1 MMWYSIVKCVFNLQ
15 HQDLPY
21 FGLYKIIL
29 PNAWLHSSFFIPEI
43 SPLLTTALNP
53 VSQLVGDLLPVC
65 HEPYQENIIIN
76 LK

>member
-29 PNAWLHSSFFIPEI
+29 PNAWLYSSFFIHEI